1 MIIAVIVGLLLST
14 AEVPSTPTGVVFST
28 LIIII
33 IIAFIVIE
41 IISDVQERRGEC
53 PAIMLHYY

>member
-1 MIIAVIVGLLLST
+1 MIIAVLLGLLLSA

-28 LIIII
+28 LIII

-41 IISDVQERRGEC
+41 IISDVQERRGER
-53 PAIMLHYY
+53 PAIMLNYY